1 MKANQKASTE
11 MLEKTHR
18 QMAQSGVAADRIE
31 ICSRIRTTGV
41 AEDLLDECRLK
52 SYDAIAL
59 GRRGITYLQEMVTG
73 SVTANLLEHSQ
84 VTPVWMVDSEVPNS
98 RIVLAADGSQNALR
112 ALDHLAF
119 ILGGQADAKIHVIH
133 VKPQLRDICEIDV
146 GSETMAA
153 AEEIILDSDRHC
165 IDGFYKQALGVLQK
179 NKLDP
184 SQFDIQTVES
194 RFSIAGAILD
204 TARHGGFGT
213 IVIGRR
219 GFKKSMFTG
228 SVSRKIIQKVNKMAV
243 WLVP

>member
-1 MKANQKASTE
+1 
-11 MLEKTHR
+11 
-18 QMAQSGVAADRIE
+18 
-31 ICSRIRTTGV
+31 
-41 AEDLLDECRLK
+41 
-52 SYDAIAL
+52 
-59 GRRGITYLQEMVTG
+59 
-73 SVTANLLEHSQ
+73 
-84 VTPVWMVDSEVPNS
+84 
-98 RIVLAADGSQNALR
+98 
-112 ALDHLAF
+112 
-119 ILGGQADAKIHVIH
+119 
-133 VKPQLRDICEIDV
+133 
-146 GSETMAA
+146 MAA

-184 SQFDIQTVES
+184 SQLDIQTVES